1 MKHTIEINTVE
12 SLLIINLLE
21 EPKIQ
26 VSLQNEND
34 RQMARRL
41 RDRIRKEVMTE
52 LSKQH
57 EF

>member
-1 MKHTIEINTVE
+1 MKHTIEISTVE

-21 EPKIQ
+21 EPRIK

-41 RDRIRKEVMTE
+41 KDRIRKEVMTE

>member
-1 MKHTIEINTVE
+1 MKHTIEISTVE
-12 SLLIINLLE
+12 SLLIIDLLE

>member
-1 MKHTIEINTVE
+1 MKHTIEISTVE

-26 VSLQNEND
+26 VSLQDEND

>member
-1 MKHTIEINTVE
+1 MKHIIEISTVE

-26 VSLQNEND
+26 VGLQNEDD

-41 RDRIRKEVMTE
+41 RNRIRKEVMAE